1 MCNFYH
7 FYSSRIYILE
17 FLVLRIECLLIY
29 IQCCIHT
36 NLSVTDTLSY
46 FLSQDAGLT
55 ISTASA
61 SGYGIWDI
69 QISAEI
75 FISHNN
81 FSFFLFSQ
89 QPQVFTYKND
99 GHRVKLFG
107 VASKY
112 SGKKIKFGPPPPGP
126 LGGDF

>member
-81 FSFFLFSQ
+81 FTFYFFHNNYRCSLIRTMVTQLNYLVLHPNIVATNIIHLSLSFEKVHQ
-89 QPQVFTYKND
+89 
-99 GHRVKLFG
+99 
-107 VASKY
+107 
-112 SGKKIKFGPPPPGP
+112 
-126 LGGDF
+126 